1 MANIVVQ
8 MEGLCRYH
16 STSHAVVKAH
26 IQSSLYCTS
35 FPNLQNWTQE
45 CNVFNDPTIVY
56 TVLEYLDKQSN
67 VMGGPRKI
75 RSRGSWS
82 HIVSKATDA

>member
-1 MANIVVQ
+1 MELNGSVGYNLVASSFRQSFRLRATLNQWFMRALVGGAKRMA
-8 MEGLCRYH
+8 
-16 STSHAVVKAH
+16 A
-26 IQSSLYCTS
+26 
-35 FPNLQNWTQE
+35 
-45 CNVFNDPTIVY
+45 
-56 TVLEYLDKQSN
+56 LEYLDKQSN